1 MRCGL
6 ADQGRP
12 RSRARPPP
20 TVRHHCRASAPVPA
34 TNCRKRQMTDKL
46 KIEITAVDKATA
58 IVRSI
63 SQSVSRTLEPIAS
76 IQSKIAGLGRDAG
89 LGRLTGAF
97 VAAGRAAAD
106 VTTKI
111 GSIVAPLTAVVGIG
125 SIAAVGALAK
135 KWGDYGSEILRSAD
149 SIGMSTS
156 ELQAYRGAAEMA
168 DVSAEALTGNMK
180 ALGDTLQDLDN
191 GRNNP
196 AKFLLNRLGITLRKN
211 AEGAIDTGKAF
222 QDLAGRIAVIKVPQ
236 TRSLIARTFGLEES
250 LPLLRQGPAA
260 INRLMDSYTKTVGIM
275 EGPALHAA
283 HEYHMSMTRMGQTIE
298 MVRNTIGSALL
309 PILQPMIDRVAAW
322 ASANKNL
329 IATRVAEFV
338 DGFASAIK
346 TIDWNAVIAGV
357 NGFVD
362 GVKAAVEFVGGWRN
376 ALIGVGVIMAAPLLL
391 SVINLGLALAD
402 LGGLAIKGVIGSVG
416 LLSVGFSS
424 LMLKMAVVTAT
435 SLPALSKGFLAAGAA
450 METGLLGKLTKFAV
464 YVPIAYEGG
473 KLLGTALW
481 KGFLEDSNVGD
492 KIGRLVTI
500 VRAAFGD
507 ADANAALEAE
517 FNAKAGLPPPVAG
530 KRTASGKVGGLAS
543 DAPPVLPALA
553 KVQAEA
559 DIQKLIGMGWTRAQ
573 ASGIAANIQRE
584 SQGDEKA
591 VGDSG
596 RAFGL
601 AQWHPDRQAAFEKW
615 AGKNLRDSNRDEQ
628 LAFINHE
635 LREGGEKSAGDALS
649 KARDAGQAAAI
660 VSQQYERPK
669 DVAGE
674 AARRAGM
681 AVALAGPS
689 LPQTGP
695 AVPTPYTAPV
705 QASAAPGAAPGGAQG
720 AKAATGAQQGVV
732 TVQIDF
738 SNAPAG
744 MKSRVQT
751 KGPVIATTK
760 IAYAMPEFGVA

>member
-1 MRCGL
+1 M
-6 ADQGRP
+6 
-12 RSRARPPP
+12 
-20 TVRHHCRASAPVPA
+20 
-34 TNCRKRQMTDKL
+34 NEL
-46 KIEITAVDKATA
+46 KIVISAVDKATA
-58 IVRSI
+58 VVRKVNDSI
-63 SQSVSRTLEPIAS
+63 SKSLRPVTEVQRSLKMLSRE
-76 IQSKIAGLGRDAG
+76 AGLDRMGKS
-89 LGRLTGAF
+89 L
-97 VAAGRAAAD
+97 VQVSRAAAD
-106 VTTKI
+106 VATKV

-322 ASANKNL
+322 AAANQDL

-338 DGFASAIK
+338 DGIAKAVQS
-346 TIDWNAVIAGV
+346 IDWNAIVAGV
-357 NGFVD
+357 SSFVD
-362 GVKAAVEFVGGWRN
+362 GVRSAVAWVGGWKT
-376 ALIGVGVIMAAPLLL
+376 ALMIVAAVMAGPLIASVFNLVAATLNLTRAAAPFVALMGVGLVRALSAAMLQ
-391 SVINLGLALAD
+391 IGL
-402 LGGLAIKGVIGSVG
+402 
-416 LLSVGFSS
+416 
-424 LMLKMAVVTAT
+424 MTAT
-435 SLPALSKGFLAAGAA
+435 ALPGLSNAFVSAGAFL
-450 METGLLGKLTKFAV
+450 ETGLLAKLGVLAGSAGLV
-464 YVPIAYEGG
+464 LAAGG
-473 KLLGTALW
+473 VGYAIGTAIY
-481 KGFLEDSNVGD
+481 KGIENTSLAD
-492 KIGRLVTI
+492 KIGRLVT
-500 VRAAFGD
+500 VTLAALGNKE
-507 ADANAALEAE
+507 AQAALEAE
-517 FNAKAGLPPPVAG
+517 LNAKAGLPPTTPG
-530 KRTASGKVGGLAS
+530 KRTASGKVGGVAGET
-543 DAPPVLPALA
+543 PPVPTALA

-584 SQGDEKA
+584 SGGNEKA

-615 AGKNLRDSNRDEQ
+615 AGKSMRESNRAEQ

-635 LREGGEKSAGDALS
+635 LRQGSEKNAGDALS

-669 DVAGE
+669 DVTGE
-674 AARRAGM
+674 AARRAAM
-681 AVALAGPS
+681 AVALAGPA

-705 QASAAPGAAPGGAQG
+705 QASAAPGAAPGGAQAPQVG
-720 AKAATGAQQGVV
+720 VGGQQGVV

-744 MKSRVQT
+744 MKSRVHT